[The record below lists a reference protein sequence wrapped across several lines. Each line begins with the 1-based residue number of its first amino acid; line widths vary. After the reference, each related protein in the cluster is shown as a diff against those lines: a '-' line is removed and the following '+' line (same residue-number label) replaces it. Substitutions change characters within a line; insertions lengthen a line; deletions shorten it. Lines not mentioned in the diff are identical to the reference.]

1 MIRNNK
7 KIAVLLWLYHTDLC
21 EEFYE
26 LLKPCS
32 DLIDVHLSLCEDNDN
47 AIALKTLNKL
57 NSIKSI
63 SYYPNCGAD
72 IYSFINEI
80 NKIDSDSSPYFI
92 KIHSKKSKWGVNG
105 ICNWR
110 AILLDSLIGD
120 RETLI
125 SNVQHISTNDYGMC
139 GCKPM
144 VYDESLSERK
154 LHQDKIRKLKYI
166 VGNNDFDSQLF
177 FGGTMFLGQTR
188 LYQKYLT
195 KDTVKQIC
203 GLLVSE
209 SGKINE
215 YRGGTY
221 SHAMERLL
229 GYIGCSVGIGY
240 CEPETIRIKV
250 YDPKLLETHDFLS
263 LRIMYNKEVYC
274 IEQPSIYGSVTGEVK
289 DTLNIR
295 WHNTNVLATYTKT
308 GNNIYSNSRHLN
320 GGV

>member
-1 MIRNNK
+1 M
-7 KIAVLLWLYHTDLC
+7 WLYHTDLS

-26 LLKPCS
+26 LLKGCS
-32 DLIDVHLSLCEDNDN
+32 DLVDIHLSLCEDNDN
-47 AIALKTLNKL
+47 TIALKTLNKL
-57 NSIKSI
+57 NNIKSI

-80 NKIDSDSSPYFI
+80 NKIDSDSYPYFI

-120 RETLI
+120 RETL
-125 SNVQHISTNDYGMC
+125 SRNMQHIYANSCGIY

-154 LHQDKIRKLKYI
+154 LHQDKIEELI
-166 VGNNDFDSQLF
+166 EIIENPDFDSQLF
-177 FGGTMFLGQTR
+177 FGGTMFFGETK
-188 LYQKYLT
+188 LYQRYLT
-195 KDTVKQIC
+195 KDIVKQIC
-203 GLLVSE
+203 DLLVLE

-229 GYIGCSVGIGY
+229 GYIGCSAGIGY
-240 CEPETIRIKV
+240 CIPETIQVKV
-250 YDPKLLETHDFLS
+250 YDPKLLETHSFLS
-263 LRIMYNKEVYC
+263 LRIMYNKEAYC
-274 IEQPSIYGSVTGEVK
+274 IEQPSIYGSVDSDTK

-295 WHNTNVLATYTKT
+295 WHNTNTLVTYIKT

-320 GGV
+320 RGV